1 MGGVR
6 AHAVVRALAEAAYS
20 RVVPDLSRSVWSL
33 PELGGVDD
41 FPARM
46 RLLKTIIDRS
56 GSLLWEMPP
65 RPKLE
70 CKLSAAQQDLQWA
83 IGVVV
88 PAFCQKFSNDPV
100 AMQALAAVVM
110 AWGATMPSVLR
121 HAAYQA
127 AIEELLESKGSNDR
141 KFYMKELAFLVANYN
156 EGTISV
162 VSDMGFSKGY
172 ATST

>member
-1 MGGVR
+1 
-6 AHAVVRALAEAAYS
+6 
-20 RVVPDLSRSVWSL
+20 
-33 PELGGVDD
+33 
-41 FPARM
+41 
-46 RLLKTIIDRS
+46 
-56 GSLLWEMPP
+56 
-65 RPKLE
+65 
-70 CKLSAAQQDLQWA
+70 
-83 IGVVV
+83 
-88 PAFCQKFSNDPV
+88 
-100 AMQALAAVVM
+100 
-110 AWGATMPSVLR
+110 MPSVLR